1 MKRSVRWRGA
11 TRMTSSRPR
20 LDLRAVRWR
29 GWAGPLLAACL
40 AVLAG
45 TLTAGLASAAA
56 AGFHSYDALIYTYDG
71 AAHSVQAHTSA
82 EAPVV
87 SHEVSEGVLGAVANT
102 VGPLPVLLPKSVA
115 ANTGPR
121 FVAAADG
128 TIIDTMAPALAQ
140 QIDDVVTSLRTTGT
154 PPTGVY
160 QGGYR
165 GQPGVYANLG
175 GDLPPQPIGYYTE
188 SGVWP
193 GAPGTERIVI
203 GQQPGE
209 VWYSPDHYGTF
220 RSWP

>member
-1 MKRSVRWRGA
+1 MRRF
-11 TRMTSSRPR
+11 
-20 LDLRAVRWR
+20 LR
-29 GWAGPLLAACL
+29 LLATL
-40 AVLAG
+40 ALS
-45 TLTAGLASAAA
+45 GLALVVSSGGSASALSPA
-56 AGFHSYDALIYTYDG
+56 NAVAYDYDASCNAYVG
-71 AAHSVQAHTSA
+71 AIHTVQAH
-82 EAPVV
+82 
-87 SHEVSEGVLGAVANT
+87 ANE
-102 VGPLPVLLPKSVA
+102 PLPSVSQIGSDGPQDPVDTAAGVFSKVLLKSVA